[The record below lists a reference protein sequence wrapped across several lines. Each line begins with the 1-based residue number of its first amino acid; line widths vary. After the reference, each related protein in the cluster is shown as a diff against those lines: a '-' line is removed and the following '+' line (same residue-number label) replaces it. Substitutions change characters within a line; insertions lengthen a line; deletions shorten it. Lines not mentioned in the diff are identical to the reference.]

1 MVKRKVRRI
10 MKKLFVSVGL
20 AAAGTASLFAAY
32 APGLDSMQTTKIWS
46 VSSTLR
52 GFYDD
57 NYTTSPNAGGGDVHK
72 QGSAGFEVNPEIQ
85 LNVPLQQTEF
95 GLKYDYGLYYYQ
107 DRQNNGNNPID
118 QSHQIDLYVDHA
130 FTERVQGKVDDTL
143 AIGQEPQLL
152 NSGGS
157 AASSNPY
164 RVNGNNLANNA
175 TVSLTTDWTRQ
186 FSTLTTY
193 RNGYYDYQNDGTTTN
208 NLNSNGNPSLS
219 AVLNR
224 IDQSIGTDFQW
235 HVAPETIALVGY
247 MFDWVNYTGDQPIAI
262 NATASAKNPYFY
274 SDSRNTISHIG
285 YIGGQHNFLAN
296 LSVSAKVG
304 VQATDN
310 YNESPSS
317 TTVNPWAALSATY
330 TYAPGSY
337 VQLGFNQLQN
347 ATDVVAPAS
356 NGKIT
361 QNQESSVVFVTVNHQ
376 ITKKLLATAIANFQ
390 NSIYNGGASA
400 NEADQDYNFGLN
412 FTYSFTQHFSAQLGY
427 NFDDLQSDI
436 PDRAYSRNR
445 VYLGVTAAY

>member
-1 MVKRKVRRI
+1 
-10 MKKLFVSVGL
+10 MKKFFVSVGL
-20 AAAGTASLFAAY
+20 AAAGTASLYAAY

-57 NYTTSPNAGGGDVHK
+57 NYTTSPNGQK
-72 QGSAGFEVNPEIQ
+72 QGSAGFEVSPEIQ

-95 GLKYDYGLYYYQ
+95 GFKYDYGLYYYQ
-107 DRQNNGNNPID
+107 TRQNQGQDPID

-143 AIGQEPQLL
+143 AIGQEPELL
-152 NSGGS
+152 NPGGG
-157 AASSNPY
+157 ANAQPF
-164 RVNGNNLANNA
+164 RVNGNNLANTA

-186 FSTLTTY
+186 LSTVTTY
-193 RNGYYDYQNDGTTTN
+193 RNSYYDYQNDGTTTN
-208 NLNSNGNPSLS
+208 NLALNGNPSLS
-219 AVLNR
+219 AILNR
-224 IDQSIGTDFQW
+224 LDQSIGSDLQW
-235 HVAPETIALVGY
+235 HIDPETTALIGY
-247 MFDWVNYTGDQPIAI
+247 MFEWVNYTGNQPIAP
-262 NATASAKNPYFY
+262 NNTAGATNPFFY
-274 SDSRNTISHIG
+274 SDSRNTRSHIA

-304 VQATDN
+304 VQDVDN

-317 TTVNPWAALSATY
+317 SSLDPWAVISATY

-337 VQLGFNQLQN
+337 VQLGFNQQQN

-361 QNQESSVVFVTVNHQ
+361 QSQESSVVFLTVNHQ
-376 ITKKLLATAIANFQ
+376 ITQKLLASAIANFQ
-390 NSIYNGGASA
+390 NSIYNGGANA
-400 NEADQDYNFGLN
+400 NEADQEYDFGLN
-412 FTYSFTQHFSAQLGY
+412 FTYAFTQHFSAQLGY

-436 PDRAYSRNR
+436 PDRGYSRNR